1 MSHYQQK
8 CHPTFQRG
16 SSHGGGAS
24 SVTSSHGSPA
34 HHGGSQTSHHGGSQ
48 TGHHGGSQTS
58 HHGGSQTSNH
68 GGSQTSHHGGS
79 QTSHHGGSQSGHHGG
94 SQTSRHGG
102 SQTSHHGGSQS
113 GHHGGSQTSRHGG
126 SQTSHHGGHHKVHH
140 GASSIHGGSGG
151 KGMSFSKHSSV
162 GHGCGYGSGHG
173 GYSFD
178 SHFSSYGGHSS
189 QKKDGLLSVNEKE
202 TMQLLNDR
210 LACYLEKVHSLEQ
223 ENAQLERK
231 ICEWYENNAQAVLP
245 DFSSYYSVI
254 AELQCQ
260 ISAATVENAR
270 IVLQIDNAR
279 LASDDFRNKFEME
292 NRLRSN
298 VESDVNSLRRVLE
311 GLNMERN
318 DLEMQVQ
325 GLQDELQQMRS
336 NHEEEVNCLRAQ
348 LGARVNVEVNAAPS
362 VNLNEVLSEI
372 REQYENMMERNLREV
387 ESMFLARIEELSSQ
401 VVSGSE
407 QLESVQTEVIEL
419 KRCVQTLEIELQSQL
434 SMKAALESTLAET
447 EATYS
452 SQLNQLQGMINNIE
466 SQLGQIRGDLE
477 RQIYEYKMLMDQKT
491 HLEMEIATYKR
502 LLEGLDM
509 QFSHQHTQVSREASH
524 SSMKH
529 HMSSREGDHGKSV
542 SFQDFAHQCK

>member
-68 GGSQTSHHGGS
+68 GGSQTSH
-79 QTSHHGGSQSGHHGG
+79 
-94 SQTSRHGG
+94 HGG

-336 NHEEEVNCLRAQ
+336 NHEEEVNGLRTQ

-362 VNLNEVLSEI
+362 ADMNGALSEI
-372 REQYENMMERNLREV
+372 REQYESLMERNMREV
-387 ESMFLARIEELSSQ
+387 ENMFNTRSEELNRQ
-401 VVSGSE
+401 VASGSE
-407 QLESVQTEVIEL
+407 QLQSVQTEIIEL
-419 KRCVQTLEIELQSQL
+419 RRCVQSLEIELQSEL
-434 SMKAALESTLAET
+434 SMKSALECTLAQT
-447 EATYS
+447 QATYS
-452 SQLNQLQGMINNIE
+452 SQLAQLQGLIDNVE
-466 SQLGQIRGDLE
+466 GQLAQIRSDLE
-477 RQIYEYKMLMDQKT
+477 RQNHEYKVLMDQKT

-502 LLEGLDM
+502 LLDGHDIHVSGHRM
-509 QFSHQHTQVSREASH
+509 SGGKDGSHGSVKHHTSTREAEH
-524 SSMKH
+524 AKA
-529 HMSSREGDHGKSV
+529 V
-542 SFQDFAHQCK
+542 SFKDHVHQVKC